1 MMHRTAWLPRE
12 SQARPEPTAQVSPVR
27 EMACKAIG
35 CGSTPH
41 CVSGWLLTLSEHKE
55 AATPKRQ
62 GDLPM
67 TAGTA
72 TAAGRDRSPA
82 VTHMSGRAISGLMLG
97 L

>member
-1 MMHRTAWLPRE
+1 
-12 SQARPEPTAQVSPVR
+12 
-27 EMACKAIG
+27 
-35 CGSTPH
+35 
-41 CVSGWLLTLSEHKE
+41 
-55 AATPKRQ
+55 
-62 GDLPM
+62 M